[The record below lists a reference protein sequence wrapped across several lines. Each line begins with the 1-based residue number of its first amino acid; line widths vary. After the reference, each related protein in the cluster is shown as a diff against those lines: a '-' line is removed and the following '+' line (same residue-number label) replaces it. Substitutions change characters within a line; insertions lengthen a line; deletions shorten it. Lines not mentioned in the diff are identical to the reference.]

1 MDVGQGSAI
10 LVRLPGGQRMLVD
23 GGGFFDESFDIGK
36 YVLAPFLWHER
47 ISRID
52 IIVLTHPHPDH
63 LQGLLF
69 ILENFHV
76 GEVWTNGE
84 RSDSPLYHS
93 FLQIIRDRGIV
104 MKAMSDMTPEMNV
117 SGVSVRILNP
127 QGTSTAHHTTAS
139 SLTLEN
145 TEMGETRTLSIPP
158 VPVKKRSTRFR
169 RSQ

>member
-1 MDVGQGSAI
+1 MILFFIVDGTWIYVKGLQKGKLSLTAVDVGQGSAI

-23 GGGFFDESFDIGK
+23 GGGFFDDSFDIGK

-52 IIVLTHPHPDH
+52 IVVLTHPHPDH

-84 RSDSPLYHS
+84 RSDSPLYLS
-93 FLQIIRDRGIV
+93 FLRIIRDRGIV

-127 QGTSTAHHTTAS
+127 QGTSTAPHTTAP
-139 SLTLEN
+139 SLTHD
-145 TEMGETRTLSIPP
+145 
-158 VPVKKRSTRFR
+158 K
-169 RSQ
+169 

>member
-23 GGGFFDESFDIGK
+23 GGGFFDDTFDVGK

-52 IIVLTHPHPDH
+52 IVVLTHPHPDH

-69 ILENFHV
+69 VLENFHV

-84 RSDSPLYHS
+84 RSDSPLYLS

-127 QGTSTAHHTTAS
+127 RGTLYCPSYYGPFPYT
-139 SLTLEN
+139 
-145 TEMGETRTLSIPP
+145 G
-158 VPVKKRSTRFR
+158 K
-169 RSQ
+169 